1 MTIDL
6 IRVDLVNDNIEEVLG
21 EYNPSTII
29 IDGTGVPATT
39 IAWAVFTCVKNSTN
53 YKIFVDGYDLTPDFK
68 SLTEA
73 IKGYYEEI
81 YN

>member
-6 IRVDLVNDNIEEVLG
+6 IRVDLVNDNIEDVLG

-29 IDGTGVPATT
+29 INGTGVPATT
-39 IAWAVFTCVKNSTN
+39 IAWAVFACAKNLTN
-53 YKIFVDGYDLTPDFK
+53 YKIFVDGHDLTPDFK
-68 SLTEA
+68 SLVEA
-73 IKGYYEEI
+73 IKGYCEEK